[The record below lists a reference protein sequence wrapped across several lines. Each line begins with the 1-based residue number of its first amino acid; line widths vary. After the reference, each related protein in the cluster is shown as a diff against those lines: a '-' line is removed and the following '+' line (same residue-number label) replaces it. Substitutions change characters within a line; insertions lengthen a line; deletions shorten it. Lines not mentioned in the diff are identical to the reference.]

1 MFSTDISYDEAAS
14 AIQKLDPAMRA
25 DYEENLSRLRKA
37 ETAYA
42 DEDGRQIIGYMDLAF
57 QLECT
62 TRELAATKSLLD
74 QEHEKARAADDSLH
88 HILLVLCGFW
98 SAILVF
104 PLYSQLSFFASSGDC
119 HSLYR
124 RLSIRS
130 RHFLRL
136 WHHPAPQFHGS
147 RFSLDEH
154 RRSKSKAHFLCSS
167 PFHHPFG
174 CLCRGVFP
182 SVKHNPPAGS
192 Y

>member
-104 PLYSQLSFFASSGDC
+104 PLYSQLSFSPLLVIAIPFIVVFLSVLDFHWMSTGVQKAKLTFCVLLPFIILLVASAVE
-119 HSLYR
+119 YFR
-124 RLSIRS
+124 
-130 RHFLRL
+130 
-136 WHHPAPQFHGS
+136 Q
-147 RFSLDEH
+147 
-154 RRSKSKAHFLCSS
+154 
-167 PFHHPFG
+167 
-174 CLCRGVFP
+174 
-182 SVKHNPPAGS
+182 
-192 Y
+192 

>member
-104 PLYSQLSFFASSGDC
+104 PLYSQLSFSPLLVIAIPFIVVFLSVLGIFTLMASS
-119 HSLYR
+119 ST
-124 RLSIRS
+124 SIPRIPI
-130 RHFLRL
+130 FI
-136 WHHPAPQFHGS
+136 G
-147 RFSLDEH
+147 
-154 RRSKSKAHFLCSS
+154 
-167 PFHHPFG
+167 
-174 CLCRGVFP
+174 
-182 SVKHNPPAGS
+182 
-192 Y
+192 

>member
-74 QEHEKARAADDSLH
+74 QEHEKACAADDSLH

-104 PLYSQLSFFASSGDC
+104 PLYSQLSFSPLLVIAIPFIVVFLSVLGIFYAYGIIQHLNSTDPDFHWMSTGVQKAKLTFCVLLPLIILLVASAVE
-119 HSLYR
+119 YFR
-124 RLSIRS
+124 
-130 RHFLRL
+130 
-136 WHHPAPQFHGS
+136 Q
-147 RFSLDEH
+147 
-154 RRSKSKAHFLCSS
+154 
-167 PFHHPFG
+167 
-174 CLCRGVFP
+174 
-182 SVKHNPPAGS
+182 
-192 Y
+192 